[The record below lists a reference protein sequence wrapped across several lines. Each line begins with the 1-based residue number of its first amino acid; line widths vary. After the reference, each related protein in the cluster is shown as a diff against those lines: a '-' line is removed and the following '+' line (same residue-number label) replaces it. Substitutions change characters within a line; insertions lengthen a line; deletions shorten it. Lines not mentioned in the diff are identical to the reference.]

1 MKTQLVNE
9 EKMEFKYSVDTGQ
22 TMVEVP
28 SAF

>member
-9 EKMEFKYSVDTGQ
+9 KKMEFKYSVDMGQ